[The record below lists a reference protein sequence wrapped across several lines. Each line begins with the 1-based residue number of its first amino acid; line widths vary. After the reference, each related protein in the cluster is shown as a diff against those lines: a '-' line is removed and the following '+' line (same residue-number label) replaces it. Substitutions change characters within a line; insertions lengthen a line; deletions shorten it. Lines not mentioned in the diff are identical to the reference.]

1 MSMAASPVVC
11 NQHSLKFGMNMKAVV
26 IHSPLDIRIDE
37 IPEQTVGAHDV
48 KVKVVAGGICGS
60 DLHYY
65 RHGGFGAAR
74 IREPMILG
82 HELAGTIVEMGTEI
96 SHLAV
101 GQTVA
106 VNPSHPCGQ
115 CHYCL
120 QGRRNLCLD
129 MRFYGSAMRFPHVQ
143 GGFRQFIVC
152 NAEQA
157 VPVGADVSAAEAAFA
172 EPLAVAL
179 HAVNQ
184 AGSLVGRNVLV
195 TGAGPIG
202 ILTVAVA
209 RYAGARSITATDVLD
224 GPLSIARSV
233 GADRVLN
240 VARDADALKGGDFDV
255 MFEAAGSAK
264 TIAQGLEVVAR
275 GGTIVQ
281 IGQGAEA
288 TLQMSQI
295 VTRELTLKGAFR
307 FDGEFA
313 LAVDLIGQRRINVAA
328 LLTDTFDVADAVQ
341 AFEVATDKER
351 SMKVQLAF

>member
-1 MSMAASPVVC
+1 
-11 NQHSLKFGMNMKAVV
+11 MKAVV
-26 IHSPLDIRIDE
+26 IHSPLDIRIND
-37 IPEQTVGAHDV
+37 IPEQPIGPHDV
-48 KVKVVAGGICGS
+48 KVGVRAGGICGS

-65 RHGGFGAAR
+65 RHGGFGAVR
-74 IREPMILG
+74 LREPMILG
-82 HELAGTIVEMGTEI
+82 HEIAGMILATGAEI
-96 SHLAV
+96 SHLAI

-106 VNPSHPCGQ
+106 VNPSHPCGR

-120 QGRRNLCLD
+120 LGRRNLCLD

-143 GGFRQFIVC
+143 GGFRQSIVC
-152 NAEQA
+152 DAAQA
-157 VPVGADVSAAEAAFA
+157 FPVGAGVSAGEAAFA

-184 AGSLVGRNVLV
+184 AGPLIGKNILV

-202 ILTVAVA
+202 SLTVAAA
-209 RYAGARSITATDVLD
+209 RHAGAQSITATDVLD
-224 GPLSIARSV
+224 APLSFARTL
-233 GADRVLN
+233 GADRVIN
-240 VARDADALKGGDFDV
+240 IAREEGALAEGSFDI

-264 TIAQGLEVVAR
+264 TVVQGLDLIAR

-288 TLQMSQI
+288 TLPMSLI

-307 FDGEFA
+307 FDTEFA
-313 LAVDLIGQRRINVAA
+313 MAVDLIDRKRIDVRA
-328 LLTDTFDVADAVQ
+328 LLTDTFGIDDAAK